1 MANDQKLREYF
12 YQSKFDDFMSFDEF
26 KEKVG
31 DRDIVEVESS
41 EMEVDRRSEGGSR
54 MTDKQKKF
62 AALAEPKDEIT
73 FADRIVGATKKNNK
87 VRKAKHGA
95 YGGGDYGG
103 DEVMASGSCKG
114 AGAAIRGTKF
124 IGVR

>member
-1 MANDQKLREYF
+1 MANDQKLRDYF
-12 YQSKFDDFMSFDEF
+12 YESKFDDFMSFDEF

-62 AALAEPKDEIT
+62 AALAEPKDKIT
-73 FADRIVGATKKNNK
+73 FADKIVGATNKNNK
-87 VRKAKHGA
+87 VRKAKDGA

-114 AGAAIRGTKF
+114 TGAAIRGTKF